1 MTSHTPDPIATLPEE
16 LAAEEWRGIA
26 RGLHAH
32 MTRTGRRHKDLA
44 EAAGMA
50 VSNLSAY
57 LNLHRSPSQRT
68 MRRVLVAAVRT
79 QGVTE
84 AMIDHWMRQPDTREA
99 RLLERIAELEEAGVE
114 LTRPQRDRLLSAAAS
129 DDALS
134 GAMLRLSDEIQS
146 LRTRCQQLTMAH
158 ADAAGESLVQSAVE
172 AFHSDPRMRRF
183 MREVEA
189 DIRRAHASERRDH
202 GTITAMLE
210 AMLQKE
216 RIKVERTPPTSP
228 RAVRGRWEGMRWLLS
243 LKDEKR
249 AEITTA
255 IHPAQYPF
263 ELGRVV
269 GHLRMMRLLGPA
281 DLKEIGV
288 FARDWVAQNFPQAPP
303 GPAAA
308 EQLEQDVIWLI
319 VRSLAGRWATGLF
332 TLPADR
338 FVRLAE
344 SRSYDVDGLA
354 AALNVSWET
363 VVNRISQLDSGLPVH
378 FVKMD
383 WRGVVLK
390 RSSYSGLQF
399 APLYMRI
406 CGRWASAR
414 SLLTVPGNIVRQYSV
429 FPDLAGQTYFCVGR
443 SVRAPLLH
451 FGAAPL
457 VYSLTLGVQA
467 KDAGR
472 MIYAQKFH
480 DGPVECGVTCRL
492 CTVLNCE
499 NRVSPSASL
508 PGMGRF
514 DSQVIWSG
522 KTIHE
527 RVPADR

>member
-1 MTSHTPDPIATLPEE
+1 MPEE
-16 LAAEEWRGIA
+16 APDSLAFLADEIAASEWRAIA

-32 MTRTGRRHKDLA
+32 LARTGRRQKDLA
-44 EAAGMA
+44 AAAGMA
-50 VSNLSAY
+50 LSNLSAY
-57 LNLHRSPSQRT
+57 LNLHRSPSSKT
-68 MRRVLVAAVRT
+68 ARRVLAAAMQT

-84 AMIDHWMRQPDTREA
+84 AMIDHWIRRPDTREA
-99 RLLERIAELEEAGVE
+99 RLLERVTELEEAGVP
-114 LTRPQRDRLLSAAAS
+114 LTRAQRERLLSASAG
-129 DDALS
+129 DPALS
-134 GAMLRLSDEIQS
+134 GAVLLMSDEIRS
-146 LRTRCQQLTMAH
+146 LRTRCAQLAMAH

-172 AFHSDPRMRRF
+172 AFDGDPRMRHF
-183 MREVEA
+183 VREVEA
-189 DIRRAHASERRDH
+189 DVRRTHAGERGDH
-202 GTITAMLE
+202 ATITALLE
-210 AMLQKE
+210 TMLQKE
-216 RIKVERTPPTSP
+216 HIKIERMTPSSP

-249 AEITTA
+249 AAITTA

-269 GHLRMMRLLGPA
+269 GHLRVVRLLGPA
-281 DLKEIGV
+281 GLKELGA
-288 FARDWVAQNFPQAPP
+288 FARDWIAQNFPQAPP
-303 GPAAA
+303 GPAEA
-308 EQLEQDVIWLI
+308 EQLEQDIIWLI

-344 SRSYDVDGLA
+344 AQRYDVDGLA

-363 VVNRISQLDSGLPVH
+363 VVNRISQIDSGLPVH
-378 FVKMD
+378 FIKMD

-399 APLYMRI
+399 GPLYMRI

-414 SLLTVPGNIVRQYSV
+414 SLLTAPGNVVRQYSM

-451 FGAAPL
+451 YGAAPL

-467 KDAGR
+467 RDAGR
-472 MIYAQKFH
+472 MVYAQQFN

-514 DSQVIWSG
+514 DLEVIWSG
-522 KTIHE
+522 RTIHE